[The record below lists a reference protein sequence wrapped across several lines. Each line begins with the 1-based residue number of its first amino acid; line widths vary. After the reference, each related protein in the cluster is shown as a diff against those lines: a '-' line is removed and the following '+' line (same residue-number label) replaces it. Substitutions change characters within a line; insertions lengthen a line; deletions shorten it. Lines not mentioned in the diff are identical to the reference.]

1 MAAVRASVV
10 NRGSLARDRGRQAR
24 LLCNC
29 HSLLPQH
36 RCDGRPT
43 QIAVRWRE
51 TSLRRDARS
60 QGLNIHCAAPAPFLT
75 LRKSSAAPIRL
86 LLRCPLLNR
95 PFVSVSVD
103 RF

>member
-10 NRGSLARDRGRQAR
+10 NPDSLARDAVKQAPLVR
-24 LLCNC
+24 NC
-29 HSLLPQH
+29 HSLLPQR

-43 QIAVRWRE
+43 QVAVRLRE

-60 QGLNIHCAAPAPFLT
+60 QGLNIRCAAPAPFLT

-95 PFVSVSVD
+95 PFVSGSVD